1 MSVGGLWGAIAA
13 AGTRRGRFAA
23 STTDDASGPS
33 DAARKR
39 LQHVTRVLDGRRQLV
54 IDLNE
59 GRTPPMILRILA
71 GELTAADEIALVK
84 LRDGLDRLAGGPRRS
99 IQ

>member
-1 MSVGGLWGAIAA
+1 
-13 AGTRRGRFAA
+13 
-23 STTDDASGPS
+23 
-33 DAARKR
+33 
-39 LQHVTRVLDGRRQLV
+39 VLDGRRQLV

-84 LRDGLDRLAGGPRRS
+84 LRDGLVVS
-99 IQ
+99 